1 MRSVG
6 KSVFKKLL
14 SMMICTGLFL
24 QLVSCGTL
32 LYPERRGQQ
41 SERIDVAVVL
51 LDGIGLFFFIIPG
64 VVAFAVDL
72 DTGAI
77 YLPLSTRRSSK
88 VAQAQKAIEP
98 EGFRIVKVGST
109 RLTADTLTQIVTEQI
124 GCPIQL
130 NDAHLIVQRMD
141 ECVDMAKELIRLRS
155 VYGAPCVSPIGIEG

>member
-6 KSVFKKLL
+6 KNVFKKLL
-14 SMMICTGLFL
+14 SVMMCTGLFL

-41 SERIDVAVVL
+41 SGRIDVAVVL
-51 LDGIGLFFFIIPG
+51 MDGIGLFFFIIPG

-77 YLPLSTRRSSK
+77 YLPSSVRRSSK
-88 VAQAQKAIEP
+88 GAQEQKVTGP
-98 EGFRIVKVGST
+98 KGFRIVKIGST

-124 GCPIQL
+124 GCPIRL
-130 NDAHLIVQRMD
+130 NDAHLIVRKMD
-141 ECVDMAKELIRLRS
+141 DRVDIARELIWLRS
-155 VYGAPCVSPIGIEG
+155 VYEAPCVSPIGIEG